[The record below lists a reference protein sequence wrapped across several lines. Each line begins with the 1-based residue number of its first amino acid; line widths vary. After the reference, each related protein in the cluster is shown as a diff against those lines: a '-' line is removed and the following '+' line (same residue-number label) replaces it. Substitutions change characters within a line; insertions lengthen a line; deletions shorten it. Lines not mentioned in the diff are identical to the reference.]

1 MASNLPVRLALVLG
15 VNVVAF
21 GAFFAATKFGI
32 ADQSSLAQSVLVRL
46 QGDPDGLQIRV
57 DDLAGQLLAVG
68 AAAIGIAFALAVIW
82 LIMLEASPPVGD
94 ASARAKRQP
103 WAGLLVAT
111 VLAASGAGW
120 ALLINAPIAELLA
133 SGVGV
138 TGIAFAVVLAVIGY
152 WVGTGLGA
160 PRSCKV
166 AVPGFGG

>member
-32 ADQSSLAQSVLVRL
+32 ADQSSLAQGVLDRL
-46 QGDPDGLQIRV
+46 QDDPYGLQRRV

-68 AAAIGIAFALAVIW
+68 AAAIGFALAVIW
-82 LIMLEASPPVGD
+82 LIMLEARPPVGD

-138 TGIAFAVVLAVIGY
+138 TGIAIAVVLAVIGY
-152 WVGTGLGA
+152 WVGTGLAA